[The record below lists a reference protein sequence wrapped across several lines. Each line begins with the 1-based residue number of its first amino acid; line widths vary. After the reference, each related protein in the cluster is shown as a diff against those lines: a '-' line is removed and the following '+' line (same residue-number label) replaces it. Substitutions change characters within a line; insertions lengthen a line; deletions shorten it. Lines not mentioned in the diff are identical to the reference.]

1 MRRRRFLNSASLL
14 ALLPASALATS
25 SNTGKLKDSLTHLEK
40 RNAAPAFSLD
50 STNGGKVSLSDFDGK
65 VLVVNFWATWCP
77 PCRQEMPSLQRLW
90 RTLQPDGVELVA
102 IDFGDPPA
110 PVQEFAREAN
120 IQFPLLLDPLGE
132 TVRAYGVV
140 GLPTTFVVDRQG
152 QVAIKATGERDWD
165 AQRIVDAIRKLAQE

>member
-1 MRRRRFLNSASLL
+1 MLTRLFLFSLL
-14 ALLPASALATS
+14 FISLSCSATS
-25 SNTGKLKDSLTHLEK
+25 PEEKGQAAESLSLSRTDSLPFAVAEKFSDLEPLFHL
-40 RNAAPAFSLD
+40 RND
-50 STNGGKVSLSDFDGK
+50 TTNVI
-65 VLVVNFWATWCP
+65 NFWATWCP

-120 IQFPLLLDPLGE
+120 IRFPLLLDPLGE